1 MTEPC
6 LNNPC
11 MMTFKTRYKSLS
23 NKMLQT
29 WMKLFHFN
37 LTTSGCQTDNRVAF
51 PFWMGQICSKA
62 AETASSIY
70 VRAQISTSRLLI
82 WNTAMTV
89 GLKHLHP
96 CETSLQHSCLK
107 TPLHQLHQMGEG
119 FITDE
124 LNKSLTLLST
134 PEAKSIRVSTG
145 FKVLFFPS
153 LLTVQVN
160 FIKRKTKPHA
170 DVQKW
175 NRSNIFIINRAKP
188 ALSLQAFKARLHGAL
203 GSLT

>member
-1 MTEPC
+1 MRWPWSLLDPEATFQEFIILHYNENHKYSWARSFLYQTNSESVLGSSPMTEPC

-51 PFWMGQICSKA
+51 PFWMGQIYSKA

-70 VRAQISTSRLLI
+70 VRAQISTFRPLI

-89 GLKHLHP
+89 RLKHLHP

-124 LNKSLTLLST
+124 LNKSLTLSGAFVHT
-134 PEAKSIRVSTG
+134 
-145 FKVLFFPS
+145 
-153 LLTVQVN
+153 
-160 FIKRKTKPHA
+160 
-170 DVQKW
+170 
-175 NRSNIFIINRAKP
+175 RS
-188 ALSLQAFKARLHGAL
+188 
-203 GSLT
+203 